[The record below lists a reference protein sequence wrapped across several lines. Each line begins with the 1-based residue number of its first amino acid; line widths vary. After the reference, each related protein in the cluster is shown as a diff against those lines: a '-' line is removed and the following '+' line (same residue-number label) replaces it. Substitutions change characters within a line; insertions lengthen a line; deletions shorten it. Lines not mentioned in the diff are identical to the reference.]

1 MTGIRVVIADDHPIL
16 RDGVATALAAHD
28 NIETVAAVATFA
40 QVVDV
45 LAAATVDVVILDL
58 NGMQGSPF
66 VFVERVRREH
76 PSVGLLVF
84 SSTVDLAP
92 ELLAAGVQGYVAK
105 EELSQHLVQAV
116 EVVAQNGLYLSPLVT
131 EYVDRAKNA
140 RHGRRLAPK
149 ELSTV
154 KLVAQGLET
163 EEIAAQ
169 MRIDPRSVQNYVGS
183 AMRKI
188 GCANRVQLTDWYRR
202 VYGNEP
208 M

>member
-1 MTGIRVVIADDHPIL
+1 MPNIRVVIADDHPIV
-16 RDGVATALAAHD
+16 RDGLATALAVHD

-40 QVVDV
+40 DVVDV
-45 LAAATVDVVILDL
+45 LAVTPVDVVILDL

-66 VFVERVRREH
+66 VLVERVRREH

-116 EVVAQNGLYLSPLVT
+116 EVVAQNDLYLSPLVT
-131 EYVDRAKNA
+131 DYVDRSKNA

-163 EEIAAQ
+163 NAVAAH
-169 MRIDPRSVQNYVGS
+169 MGIDARSAQNYVTS